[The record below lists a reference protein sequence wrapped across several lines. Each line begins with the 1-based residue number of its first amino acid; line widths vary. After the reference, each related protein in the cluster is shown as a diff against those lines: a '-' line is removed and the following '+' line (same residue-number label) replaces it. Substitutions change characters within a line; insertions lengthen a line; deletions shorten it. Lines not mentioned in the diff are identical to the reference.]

1 MSMKKI
7 TIDDIRSKLPEEKGA
22 TEKYNLWGHVLRPV
36 SYYIAWLFL
45 KLGISANKV
54 TGISIIIGFVGCLF
68 LAFGSYISMI
78 IGALIL
84 NIWALLEYVDGDVA
98 RYNNS
103 CSNYGAFVD
112 DLNVAFTSV
121 IFFISAGIGAFNHYP
136 VLSLFVI
143 PPFLSINVNGYTFLI
158 LGGLSASFYLFP
170 SYVGAKFISLFSR
183 DQNEIINET
192 REHLVGNTLYEIV
205 WLNVRN
211 ITGIM
216 MPILLLAVIFGF
228 LGLFVLL
235 YALINICASVIV
247 TVQILRKARSY
258 HGSSK

>member
-7 TIDDIRSKLPEEKGA
+7 TIDDIRSKLPREKGGI
-22 TEKYNLWGHVLRPV
+22 EKYNLWGHVLRPV
-36 SYYIAWLFL
+36 SYYVAWLFL

-54 TGISIIIGFVGCLF
+54 TGISIIMGFVGCML
-68 LAFGSYISMI
+68 LAFGSYGGLIA
-78 IGALIL
+78 GALIL

-112 DLNVAFTSV
+112 DLNVALISV
-121 IFFISAGIGAFNHYP
+121 IFFISIGIGAFNHYP
-136 VLSLFVI
+136 ALSLFVI

-158 LGGLSASFYLFP
+158 LGGLGASFYLFP

-183 DQNEIINET
+183 DQSEIIKET
-192 REHLVGNTLYEIV
+192 KEHLVGNTLYEIV

-216 MPILLLAVIFGF
+216 MPILLLAVIFRF
-228 LGLFVLL
+228 LGLFVAL

-247 TVQILRKARSY
+247 TIQILRNAKSS